1 MATFNKI
8 TRNLTYLTRFVTSP
22 IVAIVLIIGL
32 IQIIGGYLAWHFEH
46 LENPVEFDSLINSI
60 WWAIVTMTTVG
71 YGSQEPITLGGRF
84 VGGFVIFSGIIMVA
98 ILTGLVSSLYVT
110 RKLREGK
117 GLEKQNM
124 ENHIILCGWNS
135 NAESVLNSILE
146 LSQEPL
152 GVILVNELSQDQI
165 ETILPK
171 YEEHN
176 VRFVRGDFTR
186 ESVLNRASV
195 ENARAVILIPNFDL
209 VTATRSRSETD
220 EKTILATLT
229 IKGIDSSIKVVAML
243 LDRKNRLHL
252 KRAKADEIII
262 SDEFSG
268 FMLASHVLETGVS
281 QAVKDL
287 LDVQTKNRIRQVAIP
302 NQYLGKPYRQLFD
315 YFKGAGKVLIGV
327 FSKDIHGDALK
338 LSDFL
343 SSDTSQ
349 IDHFIARKLEATGH
363 SLIDDNRIYLNINPA
378 SDYEIQKGEVAIV
391 IE

>member
-1 MATFNKI
+1 MAMFKKI
-8 TRNLTYLTRFVTSP
+8 VQIRTYLIRFVSSP
-22 IVAIVLIIGL
+22 IFTIVLLIGL
-32 IQIIGGYLAWHFEH
+32 IQITGGYFAWYFEH
-46 LENPVEFDSLINSI
+46 SENPIEFDSIINSI

-71 YGSQEPITLGGRF
+71 YGSQEPITMGGKL
-84 VGGFVIFSGIIMVA
+84 VGGFVIFSGVIMVA

-117 GLEKQNM
+117 GLEKQSM
-124 ENHIILCGWNS
+124 EDHIILCGWNS

-152 GVILVNELSQDQI
+152 GVILVNELSQNQI

-186 ESVLNRASV
+186 ESVLHRASV

-209 VTATRSRSETD
+209 ATAPRSRNETD

-229 IKGIDSSIKVVAML
+229 IKGIDQSIKVVAML
-243 LDRKNRLHL
+243 LDRNNRLHL

-268 FMLASHVLETGVS
+268 FMLASHILETGVS

-287 LDVQTKNRIRQVAIP
+287 LDVHTKNRIRQVAVP
-302 NQYLGKPYRQLFD
+302 NQYLGKPYKQLFD
-315 YFKGAGKVLIGV
+315 YYKGAGKILIGV
-327 FSKDIHGDALK
+327 FSKDIHGNTLK

-349 IDHFIARKLEATGH
+349 IDHFIARKLEAAGH
-363 SLIDDNRIYLNINPA
+363 SLIDDSRVYLNINPA
-378 SDYEIQKGEVAIV
+378 SDYEIQKGEVAII